1 MVVVKVQVPRW
12 PLAQQTDYELRD
24 YRERLENAVRLA
36 KPGSADC
43 EVYSDR
49 LADVIA
55 EQAER
60 TKVHG

>member
-1 MVVVKVQVPRW
+1 MVTVKAPRW
-12 PLAQQTDYELRD
+12 PLAQQTDFELRD
-24 YRERLENAVRLA
+24 YREKLETAVRLA

-43 EVYSDR
+43 EVYSGR

-60 TKVHG
+60 TRVHG

>member
-1 MVVVKVQVPRW
+1 MVVVKVPRW
-12 PLAQQTDYELRD
+12 PLAQQTDWQLRD
-24 YRERLENAVRLA
+24 YREKLETAVKLA
-36 KPGSADC
+36 VAGSADF
-43 EVYSDR
+43 VLYSRR